1 LNHPVRKVVC
11 IAGAAD
17 CGVVGVVGD
26 GDLIA
31 ISPANAGIPVLGKQ
45 VRTPVLNS

>member
-17 CGVVGVVGD
+17 RGDEWDAGD